1 VTEGGFGSDLGA
13 EKFFNIKCR
22 AEGLR
27 PNAEVLV
34 CTVRALKL
42 HSGKFNVRPGRPLPD
57 ALLQEDLDALR
68 CGFAN
73 LEGHLAHLRSYRIP
87 IVVAINQF
95 PSDTAAELELVRT
108 LALAGGAR
116 RVAQTAAFRRGS
128 EGSLELADAVIDAC
142 SDVNP
147 ERSFQ
152 NLYALDLPFRQ
163 KIERIAMQTYGA
175 DGIELHD
182 GVAEQLNELTRQ
194 GYGHLPVCIAKTQY
208 SLCHDPKRPG
218 RPTGFRLP
226 IREVRLAAG
235 AGFVLV
241 LTDGIS
247 LMPGLPREPAALRI
261 DVDAA
266 GEIVGLRQ

>member
-1 VTEGGFGSDLGA
+1 
-13 EKFFNIKCR
+13 
-22 AEGLR
+22 
-27 PNAEVLV
+27 
-34 CTVRALKL
+34 VRALKF
-42 HSGKFNVRPGRPLPD
+42 HCGRFDVRPGRPLPD
-57 ALLQEDLDALR
+57 ALLREDLDTLQ

-73 LEGHLAHLRSYRIP
+73 LEGHLANLRRYGIP

-95 PSDTAAELELVRT
+95 PSDTKAKLDLIKT
-108 LALAGGAR
+108 LALESGAKR
-116 RVAQTAAFRRGS
+116 IAHTAAFSRGG

-147 ERSFQ
+147 ERGFQ
-152 NLYALDLPFRQ
+152 HLYALDLPYQQ

-182 GVAEQLNELTRQ
+182 GVADQLNEFARQ

-208 SLCHDPKRPG
+208 SLSHESKRPG

-266 GEIVGLRQ
+266 GGIVGLGPADI